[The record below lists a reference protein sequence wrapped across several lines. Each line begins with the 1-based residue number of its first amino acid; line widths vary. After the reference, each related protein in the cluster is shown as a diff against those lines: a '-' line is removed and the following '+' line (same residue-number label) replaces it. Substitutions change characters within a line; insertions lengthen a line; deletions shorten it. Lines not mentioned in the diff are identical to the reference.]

1 MSKHGAVSLFS
12 VFRNRPFTLLWS
24 GQLVSSMGSALTS
37 LAASFLV
44 YQVTGSALSV
54 GLMLMASAGPTI
66 LVGLFAGV
74 IVDQYDRKRIM
85 LISDL
90 SRGLLIALI
99 PLLSQIHIAWLY
111 ILVALTSAITQ
122 FFDSAHASILPE
134 VATED
139 ELSSANALMAVSS
152 VGSTTVGFA
161 AAGMLASGETI
172 VWAFYLDALSF
183 IISALLILFTS
194 LPRVPRAENTS
205 LRAIG
210 RNLQTGLRA
219 VADIPILRS
228 LFLVAIPIFLIFG
241 LQNSILLPFMI
252 SALKGTEFQFGLQQ
266 AAEAAGIALGS
277 LVMARLANRI
287 REGQWLAISF
297 LLLALDSILYSF
309 SKSVGFAIFL
319 LAVSGFVNAPSY
331 IARQLVIQRAAP
343 RALRGRI
350 NSAFFVVRDVMFVL
364 GMALAGLADLM
375 DVRVLFLISALA
387 LLAAGAAVLF
397 MPGLGEIASEWKRA
411 WQLLRGSEAAPRM
424 GAGRAATLQEIDAFV
439 SHLPDLA
446 GMNRKE
452 RLDLAAQTLT
462 VRAEGGEV
470 VVFRGENSDSAYY
483 ILKGSVGVGVLRE
496 DDYDVVNILQAG
508 DFFGEV
514 AALMGVPRSANVI
527 TEEESEFLILPAA
540 VMRRLARQYPAL
552 GQVFQTTISTRLA
565 RIELP
570 LGTQLDQSLLREL
583 RTEDLPAGQD
593 PPDP

>member
-1 MSKHGAVSLFS
+1 MSKHGAASLFS

-37 LAASFLV
+37 LAASILV

-54 GLMLMASAGPTI
+54 GLMLMATAGPTI

-85 LISDL
+85 LASDL

-134 VATED
+134 VASEE

-161 AAGMLASGETI
+161 AAGLLASGETI
-172 VWAFYLDALSF
+172 AWAFYLDAISF
-183 IISALLILFTS
+183 GVSALLILFTS
-194 LPRVPRAENTS
+194 LPRVPAAENTS

-210 RNLQTGLRA
+210 RNLQTGMRA

-252 SALKGTEFQFGLQQ
+252 TALKGTEFQFGLQQ

-309 SKSVGFAIFL
+309 SKSVGIAIFL
-319 LAVSGFVNAPSY
+319 VAVSGFVNAPSY

-364 GMALAGLADLM
+364 GMAMAGLADLM

-397 MPGLGEIASEWKRA
+397 MPGLGEIASEWKRT
-411 WQLLRGSEAAPRM
+411 WRLLRGGEAAPRL
-424 GAGRAATLQEIDAFV
+424 GAGRAATLDEIDAFV

-446 GMNRKE
+446 GMSRKE

-527 TEEESEFLILPAA
+527 TEEESEFLILPAV

-593 PPDP
+593 SPSP